1 MIEYKLFRLQ
11 IILVLLT
18 LLTLNHKSFGQDN
31 ASDSSKLNIY
41 GDFRARIES
50 DFGNHESDGDELE
63 GRTRARVRVRLGTE
77 YSPYDHVKLGMRVRS
92 GLVEGQQIA
101 NITIYDFD
109 GNNTG
114 DADFSFDKWYL
125 EYSIGG
131 LSTWMGRNSIPYWH
145 QNQLYWDDDVIPVGF
160 GASYNSGLGK
170 GKLELN
176 GGLFSLPA
184 GMQAF
189 AGRLLLAQIVYD
201 IKIAGIGLT
210 AAGGL
215 HAITADTDDP
225 DRLIFLDENGDRDYT
240 TWKISLQAR
249 AKLWDIPTKFGLDFA
264 FNTEDYKD
272 TSAGS
277 FTEFHRDEV
286 SAYALSIIFGE
297 TKEPWDWQ
305 AGYSYAYI
313 EMFAVNNSFAQDNWV
328 RWGTA
333 EQIRNSNFKGHEFF
347 GIVTLPRR
355 FSIVARIY
363 IVEGITLR
371 TPESTQLEDGNRF
384 RFDVNYHF

>member
-1 MIEYKLFRLQ
+1 MSASRFLLQ
-11 IILVLLT
+11 QTVFVLLT
-18 LLTLNHKSFGQDN
+18 VFTFGNLVLAQETPGKKGNVD
-31 ASDSSKLNIY
+31 IY
-41 GDFRARIES
+41 GDFRIRIED
-50 DFGNHESDGDELE
+50 DFGNHESSGDELE
-63 GRTRARVRVRLGTE
+63 GRTRARVRVRLGAE
-77 YSPYDHVKLGMRVRS
+77 YSPYDHIKLGMRVRS

-125 EYSIGG
+125 EYIIGG

-215 HAITADTDDP
+215 HAITADNDDP

-240 TWKISLQAR
+240 ILKMSLQAR

-277 FTEFHRDEV
+277 FTQFHRDEV
-286 SAYALSIIFGE
+286 SAYALSVIFGE
-297 TKEPWDWQ
+297 TKEPWDWE

-313 EMFAVNNSFAQDNWV
+313 EMFAVNNSFAQDDWV

-347 GIVTLPRR
+347 GIITFPRQ
-355 FSIVARIY
+355 FSVVARIY
-363 IVEGITLR
+363 IVEGIKLR
-371 TPESTQLEDGNRF
+371 TPESTQVEDGNRF

>member
-1 MIEYKLFRLQ
+1 MSTSRLLLQ
-11 IILVLLT
+11 QAVFVLLIVFT
-18 LLTLNHKSFGQDN
+18 CDN
-31 ASDSSKLNIY
+31 FVLAQEHNGENNKVDVY
-41 GDFRARIES
+41 GDFRMRIES

-63 GRTRARVRVRLGTE
+63 GRTRARVRVRLGAT
-77 YSPYDHVKLGMRVRS
+77 YSPFNHISMGLRIRS
-92 GLVEGQQIA
+92 GLIEGQQIA

-114 DADFSFDKWYL
+114 DADFLFDKWYL
-125 EYSIGG
+125 EYHSGG
-131 LSTWMGRNSIPYWH
+131 LSTWVGRNSIPFWN
-145 QNQLYWDDDVIPVGF
+145 QNQLYWDDEVIPAGF
-160 GASYNSGLGK
+160 GISYNTSLGR
-170 GKLELN
+170 GKLEVN

-201 IKIAGIGLT
+201 INIDGIGLT
-210 AAGGL
+210 AAGGV

-240 TWKISLQAR
+240 ILIISLQAR

-272 TSAGS
+272 ALARS

-286 SAYALSIIFGE
+286 SAYVFSVIFSE
-297 TKEPWDWQ
+297 TKKPWDWQ
-305 AGYSYAYI
+305 AGYSYVYI
-313 EMFAVNNSFAQDNWV
+313 EMFAVNNTFAQDDWV

-347 GIVTLPRR
+347 GILTLPRR
-355 FSIVARIY
+355 FSVVARIY
-363 IVEGITLR
+363 IVEGIKLR

-384 RFDVNYHF
+384 RFDLNYHF

>member
-1 MIEYKLFRLQ
+1 MSTSRLLLRQ
-11 IILVLLT
+11 VVFVLLAVFT
-18 LLTLNHKSFGQDN
+18 FCNWILAQGNDGE
-31 ASDSSKLNIY
+31 SKKVDVY
-41 GDFRARIES
+41 GDFRMRIES

-63 GRTRARVRVRLGTE
+63 GRTRARVRARLGAT
-77 YSPYDHVKLGMRVRS
+77 YSPYNHISLGLRIRS
-92 GLVEGQQIA
+92 GLIEGQQIA

-114 DADFSFDKWYL
+114 DADFLFDKWYL
-125 EYSIGG
+125 EYHTGG
-131 LSTWMGRNSIPYWH
+131 LSTWVGRNSIPFWK
-145 QNQLYWDDDVIPVGF
+145 QNQLYWDDEVIPVGF
-160 GASYNSGLGK
+160 GISYNSGLGR
-170 GKLELN
+170 GKFEIN

-189 AGRLLLAQIVYD
+189 AGRLLLAQIVYEVN
-201 IKIAGIGLT
+201 IADIGLT
-210 AAGGL
+210 AAGGV

-240 TWKISLQAR
+240 ILKISLQAR
-249 AKLWDIPTKFGLDFA
+249 AKLWDIPAKFGLDFA

-277 FTEFHRDEV
+277 FTEFHKDEV
-286 SAYALSIIFGE
+286 NAYALSVIFGK
-297 TKEPWDWQ
+297 TKKAWDWQ

-313 EMFAVNNSFAQDNWV
+313 EMFAVNNSFAQDDWV

-347 GIVTLPRR
+347 GILTLPRQ

-363 IVEGITLR
+363 IVNGITLR
-371 TPESTQLEDGNRF
+371 SPESTQLEDGNRF
-384 RFDVNYHF
+384 RFDLNYHF

>member
-1 MIEYKLFRLQ
+1 MSTSRILLYQ
-11 IILVLLT
+11 AIIVLLSIFAIGNFV
-18 LLTLNHKSFGQDN
+18 LAQENPSEKGIVDV
-31 ASDSSKLNIY
+31 Y
-41 GDFRARIES
+41 GDFRIRIE
-50 DFGNHESDGDELE
+50 DDHGAHESSGEDLE
-63 GRTRARVRVRLGTE
+63 GRTRARIRARLGAT
-77 YSPYDHVKLGMRVRS
+77 YSPFNNVSLGLRMRS
-92 GLVEGQQIA
+92 GLIEGQQIA
-101 NITIYDFD
+101 NITIYDFN

-114 DADFSFDKWYL
+114 DADFLFDKWYL
-125 EYSIGG
+125 EYHTGG
-131 LSTWMGRNSIPYWH
+131 LSTWIGRNSIPYWK
-145 QNQLYWDDDVIPVGF
+145 QNQLYWDDEVIPVGF
-160 GASYNSGLGK
+160 GIRYNKSLGR
-170 GKLELN
+170 GKFEVN

-201 IKIAGIGLT
+201 MNIAGIGLT
-210 AAGGL
+210 AAGGV

-240 TWKISLQAR
+240 IWKISLQAR
-249 AKLWDIPTKFGLDFA
+249 TKLWDIPTKFGLDLA

-272 TSAGS
+272 TSAGA

-286 SAYALSIIFGE
+286 NAYALSVIFGK
-297 TKEPWDWQ
+297 TKKAWDWQ

-313 EMFAVNNSFAQDNWV
+313 EMFAVNNSFAQDDWV

-347 GIVTLPRR
+347 GILTLPRQ

-363 IVEGITLR
+363 IVNGIELR